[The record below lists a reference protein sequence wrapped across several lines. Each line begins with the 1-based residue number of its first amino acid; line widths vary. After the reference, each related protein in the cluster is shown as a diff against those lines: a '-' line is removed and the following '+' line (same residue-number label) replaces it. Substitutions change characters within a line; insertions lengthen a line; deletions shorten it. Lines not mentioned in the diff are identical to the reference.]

1 MSIVLDGTKGVSAS
15 GGLYAANTFT
25 GTYTDGIVVDY
36 TTGNGRIS
44 VGAGDGLT
52 FYNNGIAGS
61 ALAQID
67 TSGNLNFKQNNAGIV
82 FQNSS
87 ATTNSTLNDYE
98 TGTFT
103 PTITADSGTVSVT
116 FAYGLYTKIGNMV

>member
-52 FYNNGIAGS
+52 FYNGGIAGS

-82 FQNSS
+82 FQDL
-87 ATTNSTLNDYE
+87 TRVHTV
-98 TGTFT
+98 G
-103 PTITADSGTVSVT
+103 PTS
-116 FAYGLYTKIGNMV
+116 N